1 MPSLAR
7 CCSAAVRRGRPQALG
22 DDGALQEHVV
32 AVLGDLAGDYLVRQG
47 VDLLI
52 VSSLVGESGDLGEHV
67 AADVVD
73 DAVYASHI
81 ASSLCSIRG
90 LFATLYYTAKPHDCK

>member
-7 CCSAAVRRGRPQALG
+7 CCSAAGKAQALG

-52 VSSLVGESGDLGEHV
+52 VSSLVGESGDLSEHV

-73 DAVYASHI
+73 DAVYASHM

-90 LFATLYYTAKPHDCK
+90 VVCDTILYRKAA